1 VPREWPAI
9 PGHHGDVEDESV
21 KRPRVL
27 CHVGL
32 FSLLTDGRS
41 RLGRGQVE
49 DGWIRP
55 NPRDRGVRYSSYS
68 PSRVI
73 SDGIVHGM
81 VRAVTGFHLPS
92 RDGQ

>member
-1 VPREWPAI
+1 VPLEWPAI
-9 PGHHGDVEDESV
+9 PGHHGGVGDEAV

-32 FSLLTDGRS
+32 SSLLTDGGLRP
-41 RLGRGQVE
+41 GRGRVE

-55 NPRDRGVRYSSYS
+55 NPRDRGVRTLSY
-68 PSRVI
+68 PTSRVMANSARYGVY
-73 SDGIVHGM
+73 SD
-81 VRAVTGFHLPS
+81 RFSPPS